1 MVLWL
6 HSLRS
11 HLYGGRHFTLKAL
24 IYVDKVFDYCMGR
37 VTLAE
42 RESRRA
48 KPEQADASRLHEQ
61 ADSAKADATEGSH
74 AQAG

>member
-1 MVLWL
+1 
-6 HSLRS
+6 
-11 HLYGGRHFTLKAL
+11 
-24 IYVDKVFDYCMGR
+24 MGR